1 MRQKR
6 GLWGP
11 VVRDYCS
18 GLRKC
23 VMVAWLHSEHKGA
36 ATPHSD
42 GEPSSNEEWVTRV
55 LLSSLNSLLKVQD
68 TSLSQELD
76 HCGETMTVLE
86 TLVSVLGFGLLVLK
100 GKLDVYCL
108 TDLRW
113 PLQVPKPVACVI
125 L

>member
-1 MRQKR
+1 M
-6 GLWGP
+6 
-11 VVRDYCS
+11 RDYCS
-18 GLRKC
+18 SLRKC

-42 GEPSSNEEWVTRV
+42 REPSSNEEWVTRV

-113 PLQVPKPVACVI
+113 PLQTPQHVPCVI